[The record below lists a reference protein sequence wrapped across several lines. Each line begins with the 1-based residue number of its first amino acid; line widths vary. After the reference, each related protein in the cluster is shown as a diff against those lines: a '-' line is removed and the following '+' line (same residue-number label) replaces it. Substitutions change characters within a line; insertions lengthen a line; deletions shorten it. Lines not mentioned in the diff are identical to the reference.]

1 MPNKTYIP
9 IAVLDTMQDVIDQ
22 YKDCMVH
29 DNPKQVIRDWLD
41 HCFAKSAI
49 VLPQYTLRDYQCV
62 LNFLY
67 SYRGSQ
73 DTFTAYRR
81 ELERLLQ
88 WSWFV
93 KEQSVLSHTRHD
105 IEAFVEFFI
114 KPPKRWVGLK
124 NVARFKPIDGK
135 KTPNPE
141 WRPFIVS
148 VPKSDKNTNKT
159 LDKNEYQC
167 SQQALKVMFGITS
180 SFYNFLLQDEITT
193 TNPVLLLRQKS
204 KFIRNEAPSPVVRRL
219 SDMQWHMVINL
230 AKQQAENDALEERT
244 VFILSCL
251 YSMYLR
257 ISELVT
263 SHRWSPTMGDFFK
276 DTDNNWWF
284 KTVGKGNKARQIAV
298 SDAMLS
304 ALKHYRIH
312 YLNISPYPLPGEKT
326 PLIGHK
332 DNPNAPMTSTRPIR
346 LLIQQCF
353 DLAANKLDSNG
364 EKHEATLLR
373 VATVHWLRHTGI
385 SEDVKIRP
393 REHVRDDAGHSSSAI
408 TDRYIDVE
416 LKERAK
422 SAKMKPIV

>member
-1 MPNKTYIP
+1 MMNKAYIP
-9 IAVLDTMQDVIDQ
+9 IAVFDTMQDVIDQ
-22 YKDCMVH
+22 YKECMAH
-29 DNPKQVIRDWLD
+29 DNPKQLITDWLS
-41 HCFAKSAI
+41 HCFTNSGI
-49 VLPQYTLRDYQCV
+49 VLPSYASRDYQCV

-93 KEQSVLSHTRHD
+93 REQSVLSHTRYD

-114 KPPKRWVGLK
+114 KPPKRWIGIK
-124 NVARFKPIDGK
+124 NVARFKPINGK
-135 KTPNPE
+135 KTPNSE
-141 WRPFIVS
+141 WRPFAVS
-148 VPKSDKNTNKT
+148 VNKNDRNSDKIPNK
-159 LDKNEYQC
+159 DDYQC

-180 SFYNFLLQDEITT
+180 SFYNYLLQDEITSI
-193 TNPVLLLRQKS
+193 NPVLLLRQKS
-204 KFIRNEAPSPVVRRL
+204 KFIRKEAPSPIVRRL
-219 SDMQWHMVINL
+219 SDMQWQMVINL
-230 AKQQAENDALEERT
+230 AKEQAEKYTQEERT
-244 VFILSCL
+244 VFVLSCL
-251 YSMYLR
+251 YGMYLR

-263 SHRWSPTMGDFFK
+263 SERWSPTMGDFFK

-312 YLNISPYPLPGEKT
+312 YLNTSPYPLPGEKT

-332 DNPNAPMTSTRPIR
+332 DNPNTPITSTRPIR
-346 LLIQQCF
+346 RLVQGCF
-353 DLAANKLDSNG
+353 DLAAYKLDANG
-364 EKHEATLLR
+364 EQHEATLLR

-422 SAKMKPIV
+422 SAKKKPIV

>member
-1 MPNKTYIP
+1 MNKAYIP
-9 IAVLDTMQDVIDQ
+9 IAVFDTMQDVIEQ
-22 YKDCMVH
+22 YKDCMAH
-29 DNPKQVIRDWLD
+29 DNPKQLITDWLS
-41 HCFAKSAI
+41 HCFTNSGI
-49 VLPQYTLRDYQCV
+49 VLPSYASRDYQCV

-93 KEQSVLSHTRHD
+93 REQSVLSHTRYD

-114 KPPKRWVGLK
+114 KPPKRWIGIK
-124 NVARFKPIDGK
+124 NVARFKPINGK

-141 WRPFIVS
+141 WRPFAVS
-148 VPKSDKNTNKT
+148 VNKNDRNPDKIPNK
-159 LDKNEYQC
+159 DDYQC

-180 SFYNFLLQDEITT
+180 SFYNYLLQDEITSI
-193 TNPVLLLRQKS
+193 NPVLLLRQKS
-204 KFIRNEAPSPVVRRL
+204 KFIRKKSSSPIVLRL
-219 SDMQWHMVINL
+219 SDMQWQMVINL
-230 AKQQAENDALEERT
+230 AKEQAEKDTQEERT
-244 VFILSCL
+244 VFVLSCL
-251 YSMYLR
+251 YGMYLR

-263 SHRWSPTMGDFFK
+263 SERWSPTMADFFK

-312 YLNISPYPLPGEKT
+312 YLNTSPYPLPGEKT

-332 DNPNAPMTSTRPIR
+332 DNSNTPMTSTRPIR
-346 LLIQQCF
+346 RLVQGCF
-353 DLAANKLDSNG
+353 DLAADKLDANG
-364 EKHEATLLR
+364 EQHEATLLR

-422 SAKMKPIV
+422 SAKKKPIV